1 MKVSKIVIC
10 DYQDELTTF
19 HSSVSEN
26 HQNIHQLHQQNPSRI
41 HLILNIH
48 SPVPILNIDITV
60 SLMVGLMIPSRELF
74 IVS

>member
-26 HQNIHQLHQQNPSRI
+26 HQNIHQQNLSRI

-60 SLMVGLMIPSRELF
+60 SLMVGLMILSRELF
-74 IVS
+74 IV